1 MPRAQKKSTKRLRR
15 RDYPER
21 TPKSNDVEG
30 LPPNENL
37 RKDPDEVYGDTE
49 IPHRGRSLRRATQ
62 ESK

>member
-1 MPRAQKKSTKRLRR
+1 MPRAQKKSTTRLRG
-15 RDYPER
+15 RDHSQY

-37 RKDPDEVYGDTE
+37 RKAPDEVYGDTE
-49 IPHRGRSLRRATQ
+49 ILHRGRSLRRATQ